1 MLYMLRHDIAIANVA
16 AYRTFVGQGFDA
28 LFNVTV
34 TNQGDIPETFNFT
47 VYANDTAIETHTVTY
62 LLSGLNRSTTF
73 TWNTTGLAYGNYTI
87 STVASPVPVETDT
100 ADNNY
105 TCWVII
111 TLVGDITGQGG
122 SPDWNVDMKDVSYVA
137 RRLARAVGLERR
149 RQQRRQSR
157 HERHQYCSQALRRT
171 HLDILEHKKIRK
183 RKKRGVAGDFA
194 ILEFLFMK
202 VSTLAM

>member
-1 MLYMLRHDIAIANVA
+1 MLRHDIAIANVA

-137 RRLARAVGLERR
+137 RRFLCLQSDPLWDSNADVNGDGKVDMKDISIPARHFGE
-149 RQQRRQSR
+149 
-157 HERHQYCSQALRRT
+157 QYP
-171 HLDILEHKKIRK
+171 
-183 RKKRGVAGDFA
+183 
-194 ILEFLFMK
+194 
-202 VSTLAM
+202 